1 MMNHPP
7 GSPLFSLAPGDCV
20 SDPLLTI
27 ALDGPAASGKST
39 VALIVAR
46 RLGWLYFDT
55 GAMYRAIT
63 YLALERGIPLTNGDL
78 LGELAR
84 TTTIEIDPPA
94 ADKQDGRQ
102 YTVSIGD
109 EDITWG
115 LREQR
120 VDQHVSTVAAHPPV
134 RSALKEQ
141 QRRIGLR
148 GHVIMVGRDIGT
160 VVLPE
165 APVKIYL
172 DASVEERARR
182 RCREILARGE
192 AADYEQ
198 ILADMRSRDARDSN
212 RATAPLRPAEDAIHL
227 NSDFMSIE
235 RVAETIIL
243 YAQERLGVKSSEK

>member
-1 MMNHPP
+1 
-7 GSPLFSLAPGDCV
+7 V

-39 VALIVAR
+39 VALIVAG

-63 YLALERGIPLTNGDL
+63 YLALERDYSLTNGEV
-78 LGELAR
+78 LGDLAR
-84 TTTIEIDPPA
+84 STTIEIEPPA
-94 ADKQDGRQ
+94 AEKQDGRQ
-102 YTVSIGD
+102 YSVCIGD

-120 VDQHVSTVAAHPPV
+120 VDQQVSTVAAHPAV

-165 APVKIYL
+165 APLKIYL

-182 RCREILARGE
+182 RCHEILARGE
-192 AADYEQ
+192 PANYEQ
-198 ILADMRSRDARDSN
+198 ILGDMRSRDARDSS
-212 RATAPLRPAEDAIHL
+212 RATAPLRPADDAIHL
-227 NSDFMSIE
+227 NSDYMSIE
-235 RVAETIIL
+235 AVAEKIL
-243 YAQERLGVKSSEK
+243 EYAQERLGVRGKE

>member
-1 MMNHPP
+1 
-7 GSPLFSLAPGDCV
+7 V

-39 VALIVAR
+39 VALIVAA

-63 YLALERGIPLTNGDL
+63 YLAVYGEYPLANGEVLGDL
-78 LGELAR
+78 AA
-84 TTTIEIDPPA
+84 TTLIEIEPPTA
-94 ADKQDGRQ
+94 NEQDGRQ
-102 YTVSIGD
+102 YTVRVND

-120 VDQHVSTVAAHPPV
+120 IEQHVSTVAAHPAV
-134 RSALKEQ
+134 RSALKAQ

-148 GHVIMVGRDIGT
+148 GRVIMVGRDIGT

-165 APVKIYL
+165 APLKIYL

-182 RCREILARGE
+182 RCNEILARGE
-192 AADYEQ
+192 VADYEQ
-198 ILADMRSRDARDSN
+198 ILADMRSRDARDSS
-212 RATAPLRPAEDAIHL
+212 RATAPLRPAEDAILL
-227 NSDFMSIE
+227 NSDDMGIE
-235 RVAETIIL
+235 AVAESIL
-243 YAQERLGVKSSEK
+243 ELAQERFGVWRNEKREM

>member
-1 MMNHPP
+1 M
-7 GSPLFSLAPGDCV
+7 

-63 YLALERGIPLTNGDL
+63 YLALERGYPLTNGAV
-78 LGELAR
+78 LGELAQR
-84 TTTIEIDPPA
+84 TLIEIEPPTA
-94 ADKQDGRQ
+94 QEQDGRQ
-102 YTVSIGD
+102 YTVCVGD

-120 VDQHVSTVAAHPPV
+120 VDQHVSTVAAHPTV
-134 RSALKEQ
+134 RFALKEQ

-148 GHVIMVGRDIGT
+148 GRVIMVGRDIGT

-165 APVKIYL
+165 APLKIYL

-182 RCREILARGE
+182 RCDEILARGE
-192 AADYEQ
+192 VADYEQ
-198 ILADMRSRDARDSN
+198 ILADMRSRDARDSS
-212 RATAPLRPAEDAIHL
+212 RVTAPLRPADDAIIL
-227 NSDFMSIE
+227 NSDDVSIE
-235 RVAETIIL
+235 AVAERIL
-243 YAQERLGVKSSEK
+243 QQAALKLGIEY